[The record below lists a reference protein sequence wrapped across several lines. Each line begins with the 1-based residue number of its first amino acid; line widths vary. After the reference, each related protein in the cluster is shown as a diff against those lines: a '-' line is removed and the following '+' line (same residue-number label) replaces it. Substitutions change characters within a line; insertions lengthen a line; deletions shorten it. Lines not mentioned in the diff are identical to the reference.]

1 MLNGPVPIAGEYF
14 KSHFISL
21 ILSLIKFETGS
32 WIVHNFPYNALF

>member
-21 ILSLIKFETGS
+21 ILSLIKFETDS